1 MLGYT
6 QSRVVI
12 TLLLFSVFLAVCMA
26 TPSGYP
32 GQELQNG
39 NQLILIFKILIPL
52 FFQCQ
57 MTTRFMKRKGCNC
70 LLKAQMNH
78 MSKLKLL
85 LTFFASTLTV
95 FFKHYREKRAVFR
108 MGKRAM
114 MRFGKRAMMRFGK
127 RSVFRLG

>member
-32 GQELQNG
+32 GQELQNVSDDYPIYEEEG
-39 NQLILIFKILIPL
+39 LQLSAEGTDEP
-52 FFQCQ
+52 
-57 MTTRFMKRKGCNC
+57 
-70 LLKAQMNH
+70 H
-78 MSKLKLL
+78 E
-85 LTFFASTLTV
+85 
-95 FFKHYREKRAVFR
+95 EKRAVFR